1 MTMPMWQT
9 METAPKDGR
18 RILVVWNGV
27 TRIASWGPASNTWV
41 REDSR
46 DAFGYAADGE
56 VTFWMEIPSHL
67 KDKISNG

>member
-1 MTMPMWQT
+1 MTLPMWQT

-27 TRIASWGPASNTWV
+27 TTIVRWDEIIETWWDDGGRPADEN
-41 REDSR
+41 DS
-46 DAFGYAADGE
+46 

>member
-27 TRIASWGPASNTWV
+27 TRIASWGTVSNAWC
-41 REDSR
+41 REDS
-46 DAFGYAADGE
+46 DDVSGGDGL
-56 VTFWMEIPSHL
+56 TFWMEIPSHL
-67 KDKISNG
+67 KDKSSNG

>member
-1 MTMPMWQT
+1 MTLPMWQT

-27 TRIASWGPASNTWV
+27 TQIAVWNGGIDMWQRV
-41 REDSR
+41 
-46 DAFGYAADGE
+46 DGHLGLPDDE
-56 VTFWMEIPSHL
+56 LTFWMEIPSHL